1 MRYKTLGLLFVGAIS
16 GAISSRAEMT
26 VLMAAQLT
34 ESETPTLGTGYVA
47 KKFSHVDLNL
57 GYDASTKSSPWD

>member
-34 ESETPTLGTGYVA
+34 ESETPT
-47 KKFSHVDLNL
+47 
-57 GYDASTKSSPWD
+57 